1 MARSGLLGSG
11 PNWPLRVLD
20 RGLTTAPYDCPTCWR
35 DRPGPGHR
43 RAALTTDRERFS
55 RHGKAGEGRMT
66 RDDTEKPTA
75 LQLFILLWQREL
87 VYRAEQRKAA

>member
-1 MARSGLLGSG
+1 
-11 PNWPLRVLD
+11 
-20 RGLTTAPYDCPTCWR
+20 
-35 DRPGPGHR
+35 
-43 RAALTTDRERFS
+43 
-55 RHGKAGEGRMT
+55 MT